1 MNLMTFM
8 VMMTVIM
15 WGGCSQP
22 PAVILVIFF
31 APTPSPSPYKIII
44 AFHHQQT

>member
-1 MNLMTFM
+1 MTVM

-15 WGGCSQP
+15 WRGCRQL
-22 PAVILVIFF
+22 PAVILVILF
-31 APTPSPSPYKIII
+31 APTPPPSPSKIIM